1 MEIKYSMDEIKK
13 TQKKTDAWWTVLV
26 IDKIAMR
33 LLWLIANYTKITP
46 NQITVMGFLFSIL
59 AAFCFFQGQHVY
71 LIIGA
76 FLFELGFVFDCM
88 DGKLAR
94 LKNLKSDFGKY
105 LDGVFDRWKI
115 IFGLLGLAF
124 GQYFIAN
131 DNMYLMLGFVYALI
145 AAIGMFY
152 LGEIEDLILNKY
164 KSKQENQEN
173 KKPDNLF
180 LKLKYFFE
188 SRGLFFGLSSV
199 EIHTTVFSFFTI
211 LNQVK
216 IGLIVGILIILPLL
230 LFRMYRFLLRVRREE
245 ISLKQKSL

>member
-1 MEIKYSMDEIKK
+1 MKYSMDEIKK

-26 IDKIAMR
+26 IDKVAMR
-33 LLWLIANYTKITP
+33 LLWLIANFSKITP
-46 NQITVMGFLFSIL
+46 NQITVIGFLFSIL
-59 AAFCFFQGQHVY
+59 AAFCFFQGQHIY

-76 FLFELGFVFDCM
+76 LLFELGFIFDCM

-105 LDGVFDRWKI
+105 LDGIFDRWKI

-124 GQYFIAN
+124 GQYFIAH
-131 DNMYLMLGFVYALI
+131 DNSYLMLGFVYALI
-145 AAIGMFY
+145 TAIGMFY
-152 LGEIEDLILNKY
+152 LGEMEDLILNKY
-164 KSKQENQEN
+164 KSTQENKEN
-173 KKPDNLF
+173 KKPENLF

-199 EIHTTVFSFFTI
+199 EIHTIVFSFSSI
-211 LNQVK
+211 LNQIK

-230 LFRMYRFLLRVRREE
+230 VFRMYRFLLRVKNEE
-245 ISLKQKSL
+245 KNLKQKQL